1 MTRSSLLGSAFAV
14 ALIASPALALANT
27 NTTNANTNTTNAT
40 KTVPVTTNTTMA
52 GANVGD
58 GGYTGMAMPIPSKDN
73 NNNNNNNNAN
83 NRPSQRNGDLADN
96 GDARA
101 SKVIGTTVFNQQD
114 QKLGSVNDILIG
126 RSGVFAVISTD
137 KQKVAVPFD
146 HLVFGNAQQKGDDK
160 LVIENV
166 TQAQLDTMPA
176 FHYNATNY
184 ANNNNNN
191 NNNGGVLWGNRPVN
205 NNGNNAAGTNTVNGN
220 KG

>member
-27 NTTNANTNTTNAT
+27 NTMNPTNTTNAT
-40 KTVPVTTNTTMA
+40 NTVPVTTNTAMA

-58 GGYTGMAMPIPSKDN
+58 GGYTGMAMPIPAQ

-114 QKLGSVNDILIG
+114 QKLGSVDDILIG
-126 RSGVFAVISTD
+126 RNGVFAVISTD
-137 KQKVAVPFD
+137 KQKVAVPFQ
-146 HLVFGNAQQKGDDK
+146 HLVFGDAQQKGDDK

-176 FHYNATNY
+176 FHYDATNY
-184 ANNNNNN
+184 ANNNNNK
-191 NNNGGVLWGNRPVN
+191 NGNVLWGNRPVTN
-205 NNGNNAAGTNTVNGN
+205 TGNNASGTKTVNGN